1 MDKWDHFRRY
11 ITVRARMQ
19 FIKHLSTRGYSGKL
33 TFNHEKKRLDIR
45 VQTEEGNTQATQK
58 QQKDSFKDA
67 KSLSG
72 GPYSLMMHRLA
83 VAHLYDD
90 RREEFLNSVSLAYL
104 VGIYRLPDPCSRRV

>member
-33 TFNHEKKRLDIR
+33 TFNHDKKRLDIR
-45 VQTEEGNTQATQK
+45 VQTEECNTQATQK

-72 GPYSLMMHRLA
+72 GLYPFSMERLA
-83 VAHLYDD
+83 VADLCDD
-90 RREEFLNSVSLAYL
+90 RREEFLHSLSLTYL
-104 VGIYRLPDPCSRRV
+104 MGIDRLPDPCSRRI